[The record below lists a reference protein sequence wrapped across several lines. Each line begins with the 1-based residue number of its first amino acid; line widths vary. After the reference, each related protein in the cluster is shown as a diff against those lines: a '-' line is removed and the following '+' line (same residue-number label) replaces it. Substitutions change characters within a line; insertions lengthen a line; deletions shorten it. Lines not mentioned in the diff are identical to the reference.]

1 MGISYSKRKSGR
13 WQARVRVKG
22 KPSKSKTTAT
32 KKEAQQWA
40 LKTLQELQ
48 SENGENPFI
57 MDYLKRYAEER
68 KDMLTRYNSKQ
79 GWNHMVHIAH
89 RFFEVD
95 HPRKGE
101 RIKDIDRTRY
111 KEYALYIG
119 RHFSQNSAKRLHQFM
134 KAAFEDAK
142 ADHLIEENPADFVAT
157 RDITG
162 VASAERTVEH
172 PIGREDTQRIIKY
185 ILYNRLPWAHIKG
198 HKELYFEPGYNLMIL
213 AALMTGAREGE
224 LAGLRIKDMKLA
236 KNNRTGEQSVFF
248 DINHQVETS
257 GGYSIKEFIEE
268 GEQYDKGTPFSDL
281 KIIRPLKTN
290 ESKRIIKVP
299 GILCAVLTR
308 GLLHNTTENPE
319 APLFKTRAYK
329 TMNRSSL
336 SLYIH
341 RLLDELGI
349 NSKGYHFHSLR
360 HTHVA
365 ILLDRG
371 LPLEA
376 ISKRLGHATVQ
387 MTLKKYAY
395 TVHEKEEQDEN
406 AIAENLDQMVVEP
419 IINTKYDD
427 VVNAGIID
435 PDKRG
440 LSTSNPSVINH
451 KKQLKRAK
459 NAKNQESGPWTF
471 EDFFS

>member
-1 MGISYSKRKSGR
+1 MGASYTKRGKR
-13 WQARVRVKG
+13 WQARVRIKG
-22 KPSKSKTTAT
+22 KPSRSKSFDT
-32 KKEAQQWA
+32 KKEAQEWA
-40 LKTLQELQ
+40 LEALQEMKQ
-48 SENGENPFI
+48 DKGENPLI
-57 MDYLKRYAEER
+57 MTYLRQYADER
-68 KDMLTRYNSKQ
+68 KAMLTRANSRQ
-79 GWNHMVHIAH
+79 GWDHMVYLADQ
-89 RFFEVD
+89 FFTKD

-101 RIKDIDRTRY
+101 KLKDVDRTRY
-111 KEYALYIG
+111 KSFILYIG
-119 RHFSQNSAKRLHQFM
+119 RKYSENSNRRTHQQF
-134 KAAFEDAK
+134 KAAFDSAK
-142 ADHLIEENPADFVAT
+142 ANHLIDESPADFVAT
-157 RDITG
+157 REIKG
-162 VASAERTVEH
+162 VSSAERTVEH
-172 PIGREDTQRIIKY
+172 PIGREDTQKILKY

-198 HKELYFEPGYNLMIL
+198 HKDLYFEPGYNLMIL

-248 DINHQVETS
+248 DINHQVDTS
-257 GGYSIKEFIEE
+257 GGYSIKDFIED
-268 GEQYDKGTPFSDL
+268 GKKYDDGATFSEL
-281 KIIRPLKTN
+281 KIIRPLKTR

-308 GLLHNTTENPE
+308 GLLHNTNENPE

-336 SLYIH
+336 SLYVK

-349 NSKGYHFHSLR
+349 ESKGYHFHSLR

-395 TVHEKEEQDEN
+395 TVHEKEQKDEDS
-406 AIAENLDQMVVEP
+406 IAENLDQMAVEP
-419 IINTKYDD
+419 ITSSSYDD
-427 VVNAGIID
+427 IVNSGIIN
-435 PDKRG
+435 PEKKG

-459 NAKNQESGPWTF
+459 TNKKQGDGPWVF

>member
-1 MGISYSKRKSGR
+1 MGASYTKRNGR
-13 WQARVRVKG
+13 WQARVRIKD
-22 KPSKSKTTAT
+22 KPSRSKTFGT
-32 KKEAQQWA
+32 KKEAQEWA
-40 LKTLQELQ
+40 LGSLQELK
-48 SENGENPFI
+48 SEKGENPYI
-57 MDYLKRYAEER
+57 MDYLRSYSEER
-68 KDMLTRYNSKQ
+68 KAMLTRSNSRK
-79 GWNHMVHIAH
+79 GWDHMVYVADQ
-89 RFFEVD
+89 FFTKD
-95 HPRKGE
+95 HPIKGE
-101 RIKDIDRTRY
+101 KLKDVDRNRY
-111 KEYALYIG
+111 RQLILYIG
-119 RHFSQNSAKRLHQFM
+119 RKYSQNSNKRTHQQL
-134 KAAFEDAK
+134 KAALDDAK
-142 ADHLIEENPADFVAT
+142 SNRIIEESPADFVAN

-172 PIGREDTQRIIKY
+172 PIGREDTQKIIKY

-248 DINHQVETS
+248 DINHQINTS
-257 GGYSIKEFIEE
+257 GGYSIEDFIED
-268 GEQYDKGTPFSDL
+268 GKKYDDGATFSEL
-281 KIIRPLKTN
+281 KIIRPLKTK

-308 GLLHNTTENPE
+308 GLLHNTNENPE
-319 APLFKTRAYK
+319 APLFKTRSYK

-336 SLYIH
+336 SLYVK

-349 NSKGYHFHSLR
+349 SSKGYHFHSLR

-419 IINTKYDD
+419 ISNASYDD
-427 VVNAGIID
+427 VVNSGIIA
-435 PDKRG
+435 PDKHG
-440 LSTSNPSVINH
+440 LSTSNPAVINH
-451 KKQLKRAK
+451 KKQLKRAQTNK
-459 NAKNQESGPWTF
+459 KQESDPWSF